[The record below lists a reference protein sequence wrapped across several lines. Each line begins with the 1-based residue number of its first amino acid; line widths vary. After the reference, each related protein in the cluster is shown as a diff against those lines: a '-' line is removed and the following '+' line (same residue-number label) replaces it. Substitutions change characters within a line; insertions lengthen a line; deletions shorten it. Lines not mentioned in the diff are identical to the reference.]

1 MTIVYPMK
9 IREEIM
15 PIIELKS
22 KEEHSNK
29 AIVLKQLLYKGLE
42 DYLLGLIAK
51 GRLTVGRAAEILGV
65 SVYDI
70 QEMAKSMEIKL
81 TASQEQRQKSRKYV
95 EEFLGKVA

>member
-1 MTIVYPMK
+1 MAIVYPMR

-51 GRLTVGRAAEILGV
+51 GRLTVGKAAEILGV
-65 SVYDI
+65 SIYDV
-70 QEMAKSMEIKL
+70 QEMAKSKNIKL

-95 EEFLGKVA
+95 EEFLGRVA

>member
-81 TASQEQRQKSRKYV
+81 TASQEQRQKNTKY
-95 EEFLGKVA
+95 F